1 MTRDEEA
8 FVQYKS
14 HQAHRRKQEA
24 TGKKGE
30 NHRGVY
36 EEEKEERS
44 WHIPEATDTETDP
57 SYKTSSVDGTF

>member
-14 HQAHRRKQEA
+14 HQAHRREQEA

-36 EEEKEERS
+36 EEEQEERS
-44 WHIPEATDTETDP
+44 WLILEAVETEKDTT
-57 SYKTSSVDGTF
+57 KSSG